1 MQMRS
6 LLACAMVI
14 VVTLLAG
21 CGNTPLAKPGA
32 DTLAKLMKPVPDKAV
47 IYVFRNEPDSAPW
60 PIRVT
65 LDGKDMGESRA
76 NTYFRWTVDPG
87 EHMILSYTENV
98 AGLLINT
105 EPGRIYYVWQET
117 KMGFFQPRSEL
128 KRMDRT
134 TAEIALQSCYLLEG
148 KS

>member
-1 MQMRS
+1 M
-6 LLACAMVI
+6 AI

-21 CGNTPLAKPGA
+21 CGSAPLAKPSV
-32 DTLAKLMKPVPDKAV
+32 DTLAKLMKPVPDKSV
-47 IYVFRNEPDSAPW
+47 IYVFRNEPESAPW
-60 PIRVT
+60 KIRVT
-65 LDGKDMGESRA
+65 LDGKDMGDSGA

-98 AGLLINT
+98 AGLVINA

-134 TAEIALQSCYLLEG
+134 TAEIALRSCYLLEG